1 MNLDALMDTPRIY
14 TALAEW
20 GACILYVLLLRRKVT
35 GWKLPVSPCRKLA
48 RIYRLS
54 GICRNSSYL
63 FLDSLHDRSRIS
75 DVPPSASA
83 LRYYLAGCR
92 ILLRT
97 GTGSGRIYRVLSL
110 AALCLVGV
118 ELRQKQSV
126 ILDFDH
132 AALIHRHLYRILLSG
147 KRTFSD

>member
-1 MNLDALMDTPRIY
+1 MQEREAAGVLRDTAAIRTPFYVVDETLLKKNLEILKDT
-14 TALAEW
+14 AE
-20 GACILYVLLLRRKVT
+20 R
-35 GWKLPVSPCRKLA
+35 
-48 RIYRLS
+48 
-54 GICRNSSYL
+54 
-63 FLDSLHDRSRIS
+63 
-75 DVPPSASA
+75 
-83 LRYYLAGCR
+83 AGCR

-110 AALCLVGV
+110 AALCLVRV

>member
-35 GWKLPVSPCRKLA
+35 GWKLPVSLA
-48 RIYRLS
+48 
-54 GICRNSSYL
+54 G
-63 FLDSLHDRSRIS
+63 SLLVFI
-75 DVPPSASA
+75 AYQEFA

>member
-1 MNLDALMDTPRIY
+1 MGCLHPVRPSL
-14 TALAEW
+14 TAKGNRVETA
-20 GACILYVLLLRRKVT
+20 GF
-35 GWKLPVSPCRKLA
+35 PCRKLA